1 MSKSRSSV
9 SAEGEA
15 SGLAPELDGALERF
29 LADLKSEEVSKST
42 LDAYRRDLMRYL
54 AAATQAGARGL
65 TDLSAKH
72 AAALVESLHQSALSS
87 ATIAR
92 NLSSLRRFHD
102 HLLQERL
109 LTTDPTEGLSPP
121 RVGRRDPDPLS
132 IDEAIRLVSAVQGDD
147 PRSLR
152 DRAMLETLYAT
163 GVRVSE
169 LISLRCADIQHEQ
182 RLLQVSGEG
191 TRHRIIPV
199 GQAALLALSVY
210 DRSGRDH
217 FVQETTTDT
226 LFLNAQGRALS
237 RMGIWKIIRAA
248 AASAHIERTVSPQTL
263 RHTFAV
269 HLLEGGALL
278 QDVQHLLGH
287 ADMASTQV
295 YVRDVPSDLPAA
307 AVDAPSLPTDPTP
320 PRP

>member
-29 LADLKSEEVSKST
+29 LADLKSEQVSKST

-72 AAALVESLHQSALSS
+72 APALVESLHQSALSS

-121 RVGRRDPDPLS
+121 PSG
-132 IDEAIRLVSAVQGDD
+132 QT
-147 PRSLR
+147 RS
-152 DRAMLETLYAT
+152 
-163 GVRVSE
+163 
-169 LISLRCADIQHEQ
+169 
-182 RLLQVSGEG
+182 
-191 TRHRIIPV
+191 
-199 GQAALLALSVY
+199 
-210 DRSGRDH
+210 
-217 FVQETTTDT
+217 
-226 LFLNAQGRALS
+226 
-237 RMGIWKIIRAA
+237 
-248 AASAHIERTVSPQTL
+248 
-263 RHTFAV
+263 
-269 HLLEGGALL
+269 
-278 QDVQHLLGH
+278 
-287 ADMASTQV
+287 
-295 YVRDVPSDLPAA
+295 
-307 AVDAPSLPTDPTP
+307 
-320 PRP
+320 